1 MIKIKKNGFTLSEM
15 LITLSVVGLLG
26 VLILP
31 GLIKDTTSK
40 ASITLLQSTVSNIND
55 AVQNEI
61 IRTRATN
68 LVNTYIFSDTEK
80 FLKSLDTAEI
90 FTTQKQKEYKTFN
103 GSTKNINFGKNS
115 AILKNGVYISIWPD
129 KSTTYTITGVPNPI
143 KNAMVSI
150 YIDINGDKEPNIV
163 GVDLFKLEMYNYNS
177 LELGRHVGDIGGA
190 SYSENTKTLCEQG
203 YPDACYYL
211 LEASGFDHNYMKK

>member
-1 MIKIKKNGFTLSEM
+1 M
-15 LITLSVVGLLG
+15 
-26 VLILP
+26 
-31 GLIKDTTSK
+31 
-40 ASITLLQSTVSNIND
+40 
-55 AVQNEI
+55 
-61 IRTRATN
+61 
-68 LVNTYIFSDTEK
+68 
-80 FLKSLDTAEI
+80 
-90 FTTQKQKEYKTFN
+90 
-103 GSTKNINFGKNS
+103 
-115 AILKNGVYISIWPD
+115 KNGVYISIWPD

-177 LELGRHVGDIGGA
+177 LELGRHVGDIGGT
-190 SYSENTKTLCEQG
+190 SYSEYTKTLCEQG